1 MNNIESNINEK
12 NNEEKN
18 EFCQFGN
25 LTLYTDR
32 VIELINKNII
42 DYSCKSFNLI
52 INNYFSIK

>member
-1 MNNIESNINEK
+1 MDNKESNINEK

-18 EFCQFGN
+18 EFLQFGN

-42 DYSCKSFNLI
+42 DYSCKSFNI
-52 INNYFSIK
+52 IIYNDFSIK